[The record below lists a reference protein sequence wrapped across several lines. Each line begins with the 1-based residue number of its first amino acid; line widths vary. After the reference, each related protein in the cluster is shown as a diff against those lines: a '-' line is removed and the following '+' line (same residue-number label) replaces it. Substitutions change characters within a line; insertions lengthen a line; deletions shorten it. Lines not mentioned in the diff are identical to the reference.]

1 MGRTIKCAEVTTLG
15 RRMLQCGF
23 NITIM
28 YPKDAGGMSS
38 SLDPVVMILVYTVCL
53 DMSVLKYRIVMVKH
67 VMLT

>member
-1 MGRTIKCAEVTTLG
+1 
-15 RRMLQCGF
+15 MLQCGF